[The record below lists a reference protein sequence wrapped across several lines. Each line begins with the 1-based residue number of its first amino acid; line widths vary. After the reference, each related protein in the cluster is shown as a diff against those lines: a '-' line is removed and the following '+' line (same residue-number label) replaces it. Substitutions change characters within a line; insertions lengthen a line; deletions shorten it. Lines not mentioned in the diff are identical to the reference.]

1 MAMASEVLHTRRGKG
16 RPALATTYEGVGTD
30 LLERIVPLV
39 DYLEIPPD
47 SLTRTDFG
55 STGHDG
61 CTRLRPEL
69 LDELAAVVP
78 HVGLIVHG
86 VGLSIGSYDR
96 WNESYLHLLDE
107 LFARFHPR
115 WHSEHL
121 GFTTVGGE
129 SIGTMLALPRT
140 EEMLDLVCERIA
152 RIQAR
157 YRVPFLVEHIIQL
170 LPDAP
175 ADYSP
180 AAFMNAITERT
191 GCGLI
196 LDAYNLECDQQ
207 NFGFDLKAFLS
218 ELDLAPVK
226 EIHVAGGFEHEGFKL
241 DIHSQATANSTL
253 ALAADLIARCP
264 NLEVVTYEL
273 LKEAIPNMGIDGIC
287 AELHRVRQAV
297 A

>member
-1 MAMASEVLHTRRGKG
+1 MDTMMAGDVLPKQNSKS
-16 RPALATTYEGVGTD
+16 RPALATTYEGIGGD

-47 SLTRTDFG
+47 SFSRTESG
-55 STGHDG
+55 RT
-61 CTRLRPEL
+61 TLRSEL

-96 WNESYLHLLDE
+96 WNEDYLHLLDA
-107 LFARFHPR
+107 LFTRFHPR

-129 SIGTMLALPRT
+129 NIGTMLALPRS
-140 EEMLDLVCERIA
+140 EEILDLVCERIA
-152 RIQAR
+152 RIQSR

-170 LPDAP
+170 LPEAP

-180 AAFMNAITERT
+180 AAFLNAITERT

-196 LDAYNLECDQQ
+196 LDVYNLECDAQ
-207 NFGFDLKAFLS
+207 NFGLDVKAFLH

-241 DIHSQATANSTL
+241 DIHSQRTADSTL
-253 ALAADLIARCP
+253 SLAADLVSRCP

-273 LKEAIPNMGIDGIC
+273 LKEAVPSMGTDGIC
-287 AELHRVRQAV
+287 AELGRIRRAM
-297 A
+297 APC